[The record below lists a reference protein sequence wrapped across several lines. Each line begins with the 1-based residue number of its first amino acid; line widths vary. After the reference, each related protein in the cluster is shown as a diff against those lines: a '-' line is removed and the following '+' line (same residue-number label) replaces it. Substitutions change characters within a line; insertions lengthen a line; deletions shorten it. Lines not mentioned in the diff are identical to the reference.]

1 MIQLTATTTNC
12 CSKFSPPLGPL
23 SAFRSLR
30 WVVGRRPC
38 HRAVAIQV
46 AMAPATCP
54 RGRSGCSLP
63 TPRGPYPT
71 TKCPGRAAGT
81 QSWYVDT
88 KEMRTTIAISTQ
100 ARKKERKKERERDR
114 QTERKRAS
122 KQLLFKKNNSP
133 CNPFKPPHPPTHPTR
148 QVGSEAE
155 GLSDAVRRA
164 AEEPKDNDGGT
175 SGSSSSRVRLVSIP
189 LAPGKAQIES
199 LNAAVAGSVIL
210 CEAHRQISTATAI

>member
-54 RGRSGCSLP
+54 LGRSGCSLP

-88 KEMRTTIAISTQ
+88 KEMRTTIAISNQ
-100 ARKKERKKERERDR
+100 ASKKERKKERETDR
-114 QTERKRAS
+114 KKESERAS
-122 KQLLFKKNNSP
+122 NYYSRRTIHLVILS
-133 CNPFKPPHPPTHPTR
+133 NPHTHPPTQR
-148 QVGSEAE
+148 GRS
-155 GLSDAVRRA
+155 VRRR
-164 AEEPKDNDGGT
+164 
-175 SGSSSSRVRLVSIP
+175 RV
-189 LAPGKAQIES
+189 
-199 LNAAVAGSVIL
+199 
-210 CEAHRQISTATAI
+210 

>member
-133 CNPFKPPHPPTHPTR
+133 CTPFKPPHPPTHPPNEAGR
-148 QVGSEAE
+148 FGGGGSERRRSSSGGGAE
-155 GLSDAVRRA
+155 GQRR
-164 AEEPKDNDGGT
+164 
-175 SGSSSSRVRLVSIP
+175 RY
-189 LAPGKAQIES
+189 Q
-199 LNAAVAGSVIL
+199 
-210 CEAHRQISTATAI
+210 RQ